1 MKHIL
6 ALAPGGIGDQL
17 LFFPT
22 LENLKRVYPDAEI
35 DSIVEPRAEG
45 AYRVCSLSHDK
56 SLQTI
61 CFDFTDRNGLA
72 DWSNLL
78 GVVRDREYDAVISLD
93 RTFLAGFMLWLTGI
107 STRVGYRGSAAELF
121 FTRPVPLKTE
131 QYTAQIY
138 GDLLQGLGISATCYS
153 PRVALLKDDLNW
165 AELEQKRLGI
175 GESGYILIHGNC
187 SQLSKF
193 QGVDKSYP
201 PEKWLPII
209 QALRQ
214 KQPDLPIVLVR
225 GPEEVQFIN
234 QLSEMT
240 REFRVTAP
248 GDIGKLAAMVAG
260 ANLMLCTDSAPLQLA
275 VAVETP
281 TISLFGPTDPA
292 KRLLKSDKVS
302 IVKSSTGKMADIDP
316 QTVLKQ
322 LFG

>member
-6 ALAPGGIGDQL
+6 ALVPGGIGDQL

-22 LENLKRVYPDAEI
+22 LENLKRAYPDAEI
-35 DSIVEPRAEG
+35 DSIVEPRSEG
-45 AYRVCSLSHDK
+45 AYRICPLSHDK

-61 CFDFTDRNGLA
+61 RFDFIDRNGLA

-78 GVVRDREYDAVISLD
+78 GVVRDREYDAVLSID

-107 STRVGYRGSAAELF
+107 SNRVGYRGSAAELF
-121 FTRPVPLKTE
+121 FTQAVPMKTE
-131 QYTAQIY
+131 QYAAQMY
-138 GDLLQGLGISATCYS
+138 GDLLQSLGIPATCSS
-153 PRVALLKDDLNW
+153 PRVALLKEDLNW
-165 AELEQKRLGI
+165 AQAEQKRLGI

-193 QGVDKSYP
+193 QGIDKSYP

-209 QALRQ
+209 QRLQ
-214 KQPDLPIVLVR
+214 QQQPDLPIVVVC
-225 GPEEVQFIN
+225 GPNDGQFVK

-240 REFRVTAP
+240 REFRVTTP

-260 ANLMLCTDSAPLQLA
+260 ANLMLCTDSAPLQVA

-281 TISLFGPTDPA
+281 TIALFGPTDPA
-292 KRLLKSDKVS
+292 KRLPKSDKVS
-302 IVKSSTGKMADIDP
+302 IVKSSTGKMADIEP
-316 QTVLKQ
+316 EAVLKQ

>member
-6 ALAPGGIGDQL
+6 ALVPGGIGDQL

-22 LENLKRVYPDAEI
+22 LENLKQAYPDAEI
-35 DSIVEPRAEG
+35 DPIVEPRALG
-45 AYRVCSLSHDK
+45 AYRVCPLSHEK
-56 SLQTI
+56 SLETI
-61 CFDFTDRNGLA
+61 RFDFTDRNGLA

-78 GVVRDREYDAVISLD
+78 GIIRDREYDAVLSYD

-107 STRVGYRGSAAELF
+107 SNRVGYRGSAADLF
-121 FTRPVPLKTE
+121 YTHTVPLKTE
-131 QYTAQIY
+131 QYKAQLY
-138 GDLLQGLGISATCYS
+138 GDLLSGLGIPAADSV
-153 PRVALLKDDLNW
+153 PRIALLKEDLSW
-165 AELEQKRLGI
+165 AEAEQKRLGI

-209 QALRQ
+209 ARLRQ
-214 KQPDLPIVLVR
+214 QQPELPIVVAC
-225 GPEEVQFIN
+225 GPDDILFVN
-234 QLSEMT
+234 QLAEMT
-240 REFRVTAP
+240 REFRATTP

-281 TISLFGPTDPA
+281 TVALFGPTDPE
-292 KRLLKSDKVS
+292 KRLPKSDKVS
-302 IVKSSTGKMADIDP
+302 IVQSPTGKMADIDP
-316 QTVLKQ
+316 EAVLKR

>member
-6 ALAPGGIGDQL
+6 ALVPGGIGDQL

-22 LENLKRVYPDAEI
+22 LENLKRAYPDAEI
-35 DSIVEPRAEG
+35 DSIVEPRALG
-45 AYRVCSLSHDK
+45 AYRVCPLSHDK
-56 SLQTI
+56 SLRTI
-61 CFDFTDRNGLA
+61 RFDFVDRNGLA

-78 GVVRDREYDAVISLD
+78 GIVRDHEYDAVLSID

-107 STRVGYRGSAAELF
+107 STRVGYRGTAAELF
-121 FTRPVPLKTE
+121 FTQAVPLKTE
-131 QYTAQIY
+131 QYAAQMY
-138 GDLLQGLGISATCYS
+138 GDLLQGLGIPATCS
-153 PRVALLKDDLNW
+153 SGRIALLKEDLNW
-165 AELEQKRLGI
+165 AQAEQKRLGI

-193 QGVDKSYP
+193 RGVDKSYP

-209 QALRQ
+209 QQLQ
-214 KQPDLPIVLVR
+214 QQQPDLPIVVVR
-225 GPEEVQFIN
+225 GPDDGQFVN

-240 REFRVTAP
+240 REFRVTTP

-260 ANLMLCTDSAPLQLA
+260 ANLMLCTDSAPLQVA

-281 TISLFGPTDPA
+281 TIALFGPTDPT
-292 KRLLKSDKVS
+292 KRLPKSDKVS
-302 IVKSSTGKMADIDP
+302 IIKSSTGRMADIDP
-316 QTVLKQ
+316 EMVIKQ